1 MAHKIFFNVLTI
13 INFSLF
19 ILILP
24 SCGSGKNKQ
33 QDIKSLVGIYSSENF
48 TELTLDS
55 AAIHSFFKTF
65 PASDSIKNEVNRF
78 YESRSYQFAWL
89 SENGLTAAASG
100 FYEQMKTD
108 SRDFADNTLS
118 NAPLDTLYEAIILD
132 EKASVSQKDKA
143 TQLELLLTASFFK
156 YAGKMYGG
164 ITRESKS
171 LEWYIPRKKKNY
183 QVLLDSLVSLSP
195 GETLEEP
202 VNEYYISLKEKLR
215 LYRNIQK
222 NGGLPLLVTSKK
234 LFINGDKDSCLL
246 KAKQHL
252 FITGDLKLIDNSLLF
267 TDSLMKAVESYQQ
280 RMGLPVNGK
289 IAIAT
294 IQEMNK
300 PIEVRIKQI
309 MVNMERLRW
318 MPVQM
323 ENEYLLVNIPEFKL
337 HVFENNKQV
346 WASNVVVG
354 KAVKQTSIFR
364 DNVSQII
371 FNPYWNVPNSIYRK
385 EIQPRLSKNYL
396 LRNNMERYNGGV
408 RQKPGKDNALG
419 KVKFLFPNNYNIY
432 LHDTPSKNLFGETK
446 RAFSHGCV
454 RVQDPLWLAS
464 YLLRKDASWTMEKIN
479 GILASN
485 REFPVAVKPAVPVYI
500 VYFTAWVS
508 PSDSIN
514 FRNDIYGLDKKIAN
528 EIFDETPNK
537 PALSTLKK

>member
-1 MAHKIFFNVLTI
+1 MVHKIFFKVLTL

-19 ILILP
+19 ILLLP

-33 QDIKSLVGIYSSENF
+33 PEIKSVVGIYSSQNF

-55 AAIHSFFKTF
+55 AAINSFFKTF
-65 PASDSIKNEVNRF
+65 PASDSIKNEVNKF

-118 NAPLDTLYEAIILD
+118 NALLDTLYEAVTID
-132 EKASVSQKDKA
+132 EKAFVSQKDKV
-143 TQLELLLTASFFK
+143 TQLELFLTASFFK
-156 YAGKMYGG
+156 YARKMYGG
-164 ITRESKS
+164 ITTESKT

-183 QVLLDSLVSLSP
+183 EVLLDSLVLLSP

-202 VNEYYISLKEKLR
+202 VNEYYITLKEKLKIFR
-215 LYRNIQK
+215 SIQK
-222 NGGLPLLVTSKK
+222 NGGLPLLGTTKK
-234 LFINGDKDSCLL
+234 LFITGDKNSCLL

-252 FITGDLKLIDNSLLF
+252 FITGDLKLNDNSLLF
-267 TDSLMKAVESYQQ
+267 TDSLMKAVENYQK
-280 RMGLPVNGK
+280 RMGLAVNGK
-289 IAIAT
+289 IDIAT

-300 PIEVRIKQI
+300 PIEERIMQI

-318 MPVQM
+318 VPVQM
-323 ENEYLLVNIPEFKL
+323 EKDYLLVNIPEFKL
-337 HVFENNKQV
+337 HIFENNKQI
-346 WASNVVVG
+346 WSSNVVVG

-371 FNPYWNVPNSIYRK
+371 FNPYWDVPNSIYRK

-396 LRNNMERYNGGV
+396 AKNNMERYNGGV

-432 LHDTPSKNLFGETK
+432 LHDTPSKNLFGESK
-446 RAFSHGCV
+446 RAFSHGCI
-454 RVQDPLWLAS
+454 RVENPLWLAQ
-464 YLLRKDASWTMEKIN
+464 YLLRKDTSWTTEKIN
-479 GILASN
+479 TILKTN
-485 REFPVAVKPAVPVYI
+485 NPFPVQVNPVMPVYI
-500 VYFTAWVS
+500 AYFTAWV
-508 PSDSIN
+508 DGAGEIN
-514 FRNDIYGLDKKIAN
+514 FRNDLYGLDKKLTI
-528 EIFDETPNK
+528 EIFTEK
-537 PALSTLKK
+537 